1 MTVAEGS
8 RFGLKCPVFHNKQ
21 RIIPRVPEPEVPTPE
36 SPLSISISNRHRNL
50 AI

>member
-8 RFGLKCPVFHNKQ
+8 RFGPNAVFHNKQ